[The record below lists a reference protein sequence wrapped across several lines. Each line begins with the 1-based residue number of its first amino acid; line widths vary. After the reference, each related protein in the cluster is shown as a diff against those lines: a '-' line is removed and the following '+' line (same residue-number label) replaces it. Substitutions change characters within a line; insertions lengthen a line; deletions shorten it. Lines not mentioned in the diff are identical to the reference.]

1 MKQKG
6 LSCFPKAPCKAVKNA
21 ILNWFKRPG
30 DSKMPSTKELLKQRY
45 DQTKNRS
52 EHDRTHLKSSNA
64 VADTDD
70 EQNAGGEP
78 NDES

>member
-1 MKQKG
+1 M
-6 LSCFPKAPCKAVKNA
+6 
-21 ILNWFKRPG
+21 
-30 DSKMPSTKELLKQRY
+30 TKELLKQRY

-52 EHDRTHLKSSNA
+52 EHDRTYLKSNEAPIIDA
-64 VADTDD
+64 VANADD